1 MNLLFLED
9 TKLQKM
15 ITYSLSTEY
24 ATEHFLHITGTIE
37 TKNIEPVFLQ
47 LSAWRPGRYELGNFA
62 KNIRSFSCQDQNM
75 KVLLYKKISKD
86 CWQIFLNS
94 DTKRIVFS
102 YQYYANQLDAGACY
116 INQEQLYVNP
126 VHCFMYEVGKIEEP
140 IELTLSIPED
150 YIIACQMPC
159 VGKTLYASSYHCLA
173 DSPFIASNNIQHSTF
188 NVQNCKF
195 HFWFQGKHEL
205 GIKRLQSETEAY
217 AKTQIAIFNHLECK
231 EYHFLYQMLPYPFR
245 HGVEHSDST
254 VIAMGKGIDDT
265 QEEFHNDLLAISSH
279 ELFHLWNIKRIRPS
293 EMWPYDY
300 TKENYSTLGYVYE
313 GVTTYYGDLLL
324 LRSGVWDWEQYLSS
338 LNSDLQKHYNNPGRF
353 NYSVSE
359 SSYDTWLD
367 GYLPGVPA
375 RKTSIYI
382 EGLLSALIADI
393 MIIKNSNGK
402 YCLDNVMHDLYHIFY
417 LKNIGYNED
426 DYKLLLEKY
435 AGISFDLFFNEIIWG
450 KNFFEKYLEE
460 LLPEIACCLVLGQ
473 NKIIKIV
480 GNQEQENLF
489 NHWVKRID

>member
-1 MNLLFLED
+1 
-9 TKLQKM
+9 
-15 ITYSLSTEY
+15 
-24 ATEHFLHITGTIE
+24 
-37 TKNIEPVFLQ
+37 
-47 LSAWRPGRYELGNFA
+47 
-62 KNIRSFSCQDQNM
+62 
-75 KVLLYKKISKD
+75 
-86 CWQIFLNS
+86 
-94 DTKRIVFS
+94 
-102 YQYYANQLDAGACY
+102 
-116 INQEQLYVNP
+116 
-126 VHCFMYEVGKIEEP
+126 
-140 IELTLSIPED
+140 
-150 YIIACQMPC
+150 
-159 VGKTLYASSYHCLA
+159 
-173 DSPFIASNNIQHSTF
+173 
-188 NVQNCKF
+188 
-195 HFWFQGKHEL
+195 
-205 GIKRLQSETEAY
+205 
-217 AKTQIAIFNHLECK
+217 
-231 EYHFLYQMLPYPFR
+231 
-245 HGVEHSDST
+245 
-254 VIAMGKGIDDT
+254 
-265 QEEFHNDLLAISSH
+265 
-279 ELFHLWNIKRIRPS
+279 
-293 EMWPYDY
+293 
-300 TKENYSTLGYVYE
+300 
-313 GVTTYYGDLLL
+313 
-324 LRSGVWDWEQYLSS
+324 
-338 LNSDLQKHYNNPGRF
+338 
-353 NYSVSE
+353 SVSE